1 MSDQAF
7 VANANKAWKRV
18 LALQGHMDG
27 SGLAVAAGLWA
38 TMNADKLLEI
48 AARKAKP

>member
-7 VANANKAWKRV
+7 VANAKAAWKRV
-18 LALQGHMDG
+18 LDLEGKMDG

-48 AARKAKP
+48 ASRKAQP